1 MEALGNPAEE
11 QGARAKKRFDSV
23 YTKLGVW
30 GLTDYETVVF
40 LDADMIVL
48 RNVRHPL
55 PTRPCPLPSPGPDA
69 CCFPVAQVAEMFDAT
84 PFAASAYEPYS
95 STLGA
100 SFFDS
105 ACMVLRPSLTTLAS
119 MRREALRLPSFDGG
133 DAGFLNAFIL
143 GPGGCE
149 PSKRAAV
156 EEMGFAGGG
165 GGLSWCAAPSLPRSG
180 GFGLSWASPWG
191 RATELPRSYNF
202 TSHWVREASTADF
215 AKLWAAEPAED
226 AEGGAGGLSSRLS
239 VLHYPGQA

>member
-1 MEALGNPAEE
+1 MITAEVTAAAKQQLHLAADAAGGCVELVLVEALGNPAEE

-48 RNVRHPL
+48 RDVRHPL

-69 CCFPVAQVAEMFDAT
+69 CCFPVAQVAELFDAT

-105 ACMVLRPSLTTLAS
+105 ACMVLRPSLATLAS

-165 GGLSWCAAPSLPRSG
+165 GGLSWCAAPSLPR
-180 GFGLSWASPWG
+180 P
-191 RATELPRSYNF
+191 
-202 TSHWVREASTADF
+202 
-215 AKLWAAEPAED
+215 
-226 AEGGAGGLSSRLS
+226 GGAAVSG
-239 VLHYPGQA
+239 